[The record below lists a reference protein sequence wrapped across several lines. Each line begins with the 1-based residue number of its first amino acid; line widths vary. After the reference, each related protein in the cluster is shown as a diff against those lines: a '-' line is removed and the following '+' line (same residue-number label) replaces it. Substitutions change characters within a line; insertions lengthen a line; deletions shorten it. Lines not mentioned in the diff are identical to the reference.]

1 MNRIKDVRQ
10 IQHELR
16 QFFDRRGIVSSSGI
30 SKVTGINQ
38 SQIFRN
44 LNLQPQRVTSTL
56 KRLCVYAEI
65 SIYYEQAD
73 PGTSSILMD
82 ALAAVWD
89 GSDQHA
95 KRLAQLLFAHQKAS
109 L

>member
-1 MNRIKDVRQ
+1 MNRIKEIRQ
-10 IQHELR
+10 IQLELR
-16 QFFDRRGIVSSSGI
+16 QFFELKGLVSTTAI
-30 SKVTGINQ
+30 AKATGINQ

-65 SIYYEQAD
+65 SIFSEQID
-73 PGTSSILMD
+73 PRSSSILMD
-82 ALAAVWD
+82 ALGAIWD

-95 KRLAQLLFAHQKAS
+95 KRLAQLLIAHQKAC

>member
-1 MNRIKDVRQ
+1 MNRIKEIRQ
-10 IQHELR
+10 IQLELR
-16 QFFDRRGIVSSSGI
+16 QFFERQGLVSTPAI
-30 SKVTGINQ
+30 AKATGINQ

-56 KRLCVYAEI
+56 KRLCAYAEI
-65 SIYYEQAD
+65 SMFSEQAD
-73 PGTSSILMD
+73 PRSSSILMD
-82 ALAAVWD
+82 ALGAIWD

-95 KRLAQLLFAHQKAS
+95 KRLAQLLFAHQKAC